1 VRQAIMSI
9 IVLDAA
15 ATFAA
20 RGLWAAIGILLLLIP
35 TMAFGQW
42 IEST

>member
-1 VRQAIMSI
+1 MSI

-15 ATFAA
+15 CVFAA
-20 RGLWAAIGILLLLIP
+20 RGLWAAIAILLLLIP
-35 TMAFGQW
+35 TMAIGQW